1 MIKPM
6 RIALIVVAAA
16 GVLAGC
22 ATRPVAGRLDDEQ
35 AARLAAS
42 AAAFGIV
49 WEGRPVGA
57 IDRGVMALTDGTTT
71 LTTRNRSRVFILH
84 DRKAFPPTDA
94 AAFAGSDDEL
104 RRIGRKLLAAAGA
117 DEKEIAE
124 ERVLQQFTQMGETSP
139 DRKQVRVL
147 PPQPSHRT
155 LLVTRQVQG
164 VEVISSRMLLN
175 VDRSGRPVFMELTW
189 PDLAP
194 EVVERALRLRSLRDT
209 ANAVPRMEG
218 AQIEAVQPVILHS
231 PAVGFYDDA
240 SAALRIIYQPDAR
253 QVGQKAV
260 RFVDERGA
268 DVTLPRDVDPPRE
281 EALKQ
286 RPVVA
291 R

>member
-1 MIKPM
+1 MIKTM
-6 RIALIVVAAA
+6 RIAFVAALAA

-22 ATRPVAGRLDDEQ
+22 ATRPGGRPDDEQ
-35 AARLAAS
+35 AARLAAA

-57 IDRGVMALTDGTTT
+57 TDRGVTALTDGTTT
-71 LTTRNRSRVFILH
+71 LTTRKGSRIFVLH
-84 DRKAFPPTDA
+84 DRKAYPPSDA
-94 AAFAGSDDEL
+94 AAFAGSDDDL

-124 ERVLQQFTQMGETSP
+124 ERILQQFTQLGESSP

-175 VDRSGRPVFMELTW
+175 VDRSGRAVFMELAW

-194 EVVERALRLRSLRDT
+194 EVVERALRLRTLRDA
-209 ANAVPRMEG
+209 ANLVPRMEG
-218 AQIEAVQPVILHS
+218 ARVEAVQPVILHS
-231 PAVGFYDDA
+231 PALGFYDDA
-240 SAALRIIYQPDAR
+240 TAALRVIYQPDAR

-260 RFVDERGA
+260 RFIDERGV
-268 DVTLPRDVDPPRE
+268 DVTLPRDVDRPRE
-281 EALKQ
+281 EPA
-286 RPVVA
+286 RPRAAVT